1 MKTKESAA
9 LRSNRI
15 AVTGVLVLSLLVG
28 AGAMMVHARQGADGR
43 TGEDSFGMVDME
55 RVYESSDSPQQFAM
69 AQQQI
74 EADAQAR
81 IDAMSAVPML
91 SDPELKEY
99 GELIGLK
106 TPDARQKVRIDELK
120 DFSDKRAAHLREVQV
135 KPEATLTPED
145 RRLMSNAAQARKQ
158 FDRLIGMM
166 QQDIRQ
172 QIAER
177 EDSVKRGLI
186 AKLRIEVNK
195 VAKEK
200 KIAHVFDTTV
210 MVASTN
216 DLTAAVIQRVGKKAP
231 Q

>member
-1 MKTKESAA
+1 M
-9 LRSNRI
+9 RSNRI

-28 AGAMMVHARQGADGR
+28 AGAMMVHARQGTDSH
-43 TGEDSFGMVDME
+43 TGQDISFGMVDME
-55 RVYESSDSPQQFAM
+55 RVYEASDSPQQFSM

-74 EADAQAR
+74 ESDAQAR

-120 DFSDKRAAHLREVQV
+120 DFSDKRVAHLREVQV

-145 RRLMSNAAQARKQ
+145 RRLMSNAAQARRQ

-166 QQDIRQ
+166 QQDVRQ

-177 EDSVKRGLI
+177 EDAVKRGLI

-210 MVASTN
+210 MVSSTN
-216 DLTAAVIQRVGKKAP
+216 DLTAAVIQRVAKKAP